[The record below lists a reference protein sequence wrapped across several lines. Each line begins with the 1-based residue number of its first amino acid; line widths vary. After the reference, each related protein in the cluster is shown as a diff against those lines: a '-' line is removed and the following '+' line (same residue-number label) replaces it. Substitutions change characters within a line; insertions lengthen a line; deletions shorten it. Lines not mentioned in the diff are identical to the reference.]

1 MTSSHSC
8 LWWGE
13 VRATLRT
20 PTTSSLSETEFET
33 YSRQIFLDE
42 IGYEGQVR
50 LRASK
55 VCLVGLGG
63 LGAPTALK
71 LTAMGV
77 GYLRLVDRDVVVT
90 SDLHRQYLYDRKAVG
105 YPKVEAAAN
114 RLRSI
119 NPDVEL
125 DPVPAA
131 LTSTNAGDIIEGA
144 DIVVDGLDRM
154 RSRYVLNSACLDFGI
169 PYVFGAAIESAG
181 NASTIIPRK
190 TACLECFYSEI
201 DDKQLP
207 KCAIAGVH
215 PSVLGIVSSV
225 QVYDAV
231 RLLTGQE
238 PRLANRLLY
247 VDLANFTFD
256 LVDVKRE
263 ETCPACGLDPHPR
276 DSIEG
281 EWSIEEAC
289 GRAGNAI
296 LIATP
301 NRTMGL
307 NLDALESRLRKENR
321 RILVRS
327 DLGLTFLYESDFKL
341 SLLKS
346 GVAIAQIPSR
356 NYGPESKERVIAVCK
371 SLIG

>member
-1 MTSSHSC
+1 MMRSHSC
-8 LWWGE
+8 LWWE
-13 VRATLRT
+13 EARAMVRTFVDT
-20 PTTSSLSETEFET
+20 SLSETELET
-33 YSRQIFLDE
+33 YSRQIVLDE
-42 IGYEGQVR
+42 IGYDGQLR

-105 YPKVEAAAN
+105 YPKVEAAAQK
-114 RLRSI
+114 LRDI
-119 NPDVEL
+119 NPDAEL
-125 DPVPAA
+125 DPIPAA
-131 LTSTNAGDIIEGA
+131 LTGTNASEMIAGA

-154 RSRYVLNSACLDFGI
+154 SSRYVLNSACVKLGI

-181 NASTIIPRK
+181 NVSTIIPRK

-225 QVYDAV
+225 QVYDAI

-238 PRLANRLLY
+238 PRLANKLLY
-247 VDLANFTFD
+247 VELGNF
-256 LVDVKRE
+256 
-263 ETCPACGLDPHPR
+263 
-276 DSIEG
+276 I
-281 EWSIEEAC
+281 
-289 GRAGNAI
+289 
-296 LIATP
+296 
-301 NRTMGL
+301 
-307 NLDALESRLRKENR
+307 
-321 RILVRS
+321 
-327 DLGLTFLYESDFKL
+327 
-341 SLLKS
+341 
-346 GVAIAQIPSR
+346 
-356 NYGPESKERVIAVCK
+356 
-371 SLIG
+371 